1 MHLQQCSTELRNANV
16 AESMTARALLLLSL
30 IPLLAVPLQASEL
43 ALVDPEEVG
52 FSTDR
57 LGKVTEFVEREIAD
71 GNLSGTVTLVAR
83 HGEVVHFEAAGRFGL
98 DDERAMETDAL
109 FRIFSMTKPIT
120 TVAAMILYEEGA
132 FQLGDPVAKY
142 LPELADMQLLINGE
156 LVPPRR
162 QMTIEHLMTHTA
174 GLTNGWHPED
184 PVERAYR
191 DAALR
196 QSPDLDAFIDKL
208 STLPLRFEPGTRYHY
223 SVATDVL
230 GALVERLS
238 GQTLEQFFQTRIF
251 DPLEMHDTFFN
262 VPDDKTP
269 RMAGSHLWN
278 HEQQAMQPTP
288 AGLIPPPSG
297 VTLFS
302 GGAGLIS
309 TARDYWRF
317 CEMLRRGGSLDGTRI
332 LGPKTV
338 QAMTTARLTPE
349 VRDNGATEYPASHLY
364 PGQSFGL
371 GFGVITDPAQV
382 GVISS
387 QGEYSWGGIANTK
400 FWIDPEEDLVVVFMT
415 QVLSTPHSDRHRFD
429 LKVATYQALTD
440 LGSSSRD

>member
-1 MHLQQCSTELRNANV
+1 MKIRTIFH
-16 AESMTARALLLLSL
+16 LLLLSL
-30 IPLLAVPLQASEL
+30 LTTRLQA
-43 ALVDPEEVG
+43 ADVNVVAPETVG

-71 GNLSGTVTLVAR
+71 GNLVGTVTLVAR
-83 HGEVVHFEAAGRFGL
+83 HGQVVHFEAAGRYGL
-98 DDERAMETDAL
+98 EDDRPMETDAL

-132 FQLGDPVAKY
+132 FHLGDPVAKY
-142 LPELADMQLLINGE
+142 LPELAEMQLLINGE
-156 LVPPRR
+156 LVPRQR

-191 DAALR
+191 DAALH
-196 QSPDLDAFIDKL
+196 QSADLNAFIDKL
-208 STLPLRFEPGTRYHY
+208 ATLPLRFEPGTRYHY

-238 GQTLEQFFQTRIF
+238 GQTLEQFFQARIF

-262 VPDDKTP
+262 VPDDKTL

-278 HEQQAMQPTP
+278 AEQQAMGSMP
-288 AGLIPPPSG
+288 AGMLPPPSG

-302 GGAGLIS
+302 GGGGLIS
-309 TARDYWRF
+309 TAQDYWRF
-317 CEMLRRGGSLDGTRI
+317 CEMLRRGGSLDGARI

-338 QAMTTARLTPE
+338 EAMTTARLTPE
-349 VRDNGATEYPASHLY
+349 VRDNGAGEHPASHLY

-387 QGEYSWGGIANTK
+387 KGEYSWGGIANTK
-400 FWIDPEEDLVVVFMT
+400 FWIDPEEDLIVVFMT
-415 QVLSTPHSDRHRFD
+415 QVLGTPHSDRHRFD
-429 LKVATYQALTD
+429 LKVATYQALTE
-440 LGSSSRD
+440 LGRSGRD

>member
-1 MHLQQCSTELRNANV
+1 MKIRTLSH
-16 AESMTARALLLLSL
+16 LLLLSL
-30 IPLLAVPLQASEL
+30 LATRLHASDIDIVE
-43 ALVDPEEVG
+43 PKTVG

-57 LGKVTEFVEREIAD
+57 LAKVTEFVEREIAD
-71 GNLSGTVTLVAR
+71 GNLVGTVTLIAR
-83 HGEVVHFEAAGRFGL
+83 HGEVVHFEAAGRYGL
-98 DDERAMETDAL
+98 EDDRPMKTDAL

-132 FQLGDPVAKY
+132 FHLGDPVAKY
-142 LPELADMQLLINGE
+142 LPELEAMQLLVDGE
-156 LVPPRR
+156 LVPPQR

-196 QSPDLDAFIDKL
+196 QSQDLDAFIEKL
-208 STLPLRFEPGTRYHY
+208 ATLPLRFEPGTRYHY

-251 DPLEMHDTFFN
+251 DPLGMHDTFFN
-262 VPDDKTP
+262 MPDDKIP

-278 HEQQAMQPTP
+278 AEQQAMGLMP
-288 AGLIPPPSG
+288 AGLLPPTSG

-302 GGAGLIS
+302 GGGGLIS
-309 TARDYWRF
+309 TAHDYWRF
-317 CEMLRRGGSLDGTRI
+317 CEMLRQGGSLDGVRI

-338 QAMTTARLTPE
+338 QAMTMARLTPE

-371 GFGVITDPAQV
+371 GAGVITDPAQV

-387 QGEYSWGGIANTK
+387 KGEYSWGGIANTK
-400 FWIDPEEDLVVVFMT
+400 FWIDPEEDLIVVFMT
-415 QVLSTPHSDRHRFD
+415 QVLGTPHSDRHRFD
-429 LKVATYQALTD
+429 LKVATYQALKE
-440 LGSSSRD
+440 LGGSSGN

>member
-1 MHLQQCSTELRNANV
+1 MTIRALSHLLF
-16 AESMTARALLLLSL
+16 LLLLTTR
-30 IPLLAVPLQASEL
+30 LQA
-43 ALVDPEEVG
+43 ADVDIVEPEAVG
-52 FSTDR
+52 FSTAR
-57 LGKVTEFVEREIAD
+57 LGKVAEFVDREIAD
-71 GNLSGTVTLVAR
+71 GNLVGTVTLVAR
-83 HGEVVHFEAAGRFGL
+83 HGQVVHFEAAGRYGL
-98 DDERAMETDAL
+98 EDDRPMDTDAL

-132 FQLGDPVAKY
+132 FHLGDPVAKY
-142 LPELADMQLLINGE
+142 IPELADMQLLINGE
-156 LVPPRR
+156 PVPPQS
-162 QMTIEHLMTHTA
+162 QMTIEQLMTHTA
-174 GLTNGWHPED
+174 GLTNGWHIEH
-184 PVERAYR
+184 PVEQAYL

-196 QSPDLDAFIDKL
+196 QSPDLNAFIDKL
-208 STLPLRFEPGTRYHY
+208 ATLPLRFEPGTRYHY

-262 VPDDKTP
+262 VPNDKTP
-269 RMAGSHLWN
+269 RMADGHLWN
-278 HEQQAMQPTP
+278 AEQQATGRMP
-288 AGLIPPPSG
+288 AGLLPPLSG

-309 TARDYWRF
+309 TAHDYWRF
-317 CEMLRRGGSLDGTRI
+317 CEMLRRGGSLEGARI

-338 QAMTTARLTPE
+338 QAMTMARLTPE
-349 VRDNGATEYPASHLY
+349 VRDKGATEYPASHLY

-371 GFGVITDPAQV
+371 GAGVITDPAQA

-387 QGEYSWGGIANTK
+387 KGEYSWGGIANTK

-415 QVLSTPHSDRHRFD
+415 QVVGTPHSDRHRFD
-429 LKVATYQALTD
+429 LKVATYQALTE
-440 LGSSSRD
+440 LGNSGGD

>member
-1 MHLQQCSTELRNANV
+1 
-16 AESMTARALLLLSL
+16 MTIRALLHLLLLSL
-30 IPLLAVPLQASEL
+30 LATRLQAAEISIVE
-43 ALVDPEEVG
+43 PEAVG

-57 LGKVTEFVEREIAD
+57 LGKVTEFVDREIAD
-71 GNLSGTVTLVAR
+71 GNLVGTVTLVAR
-83 HGEVVHFEAAGRFGL
+83 HGQVVHFEAAGRYGL
-98 DDERAMETDAL
+98 EDDRPMDTDAL

-132 FQLGDPVAKY
+132 FHLGDPVAKY
-142 LPELADMQLLINGE
+142 IPELADMQLLIDGE
-156 LVPPRR
+156 PVPPQS
-162 QMTIEHLMTHTA
+162 QMTIEQLMTHTA
-174 GLTNGWHPED
+174 GLTNGWHIEH

-196 QSPDLDAFIDKL
+196 QSPNLNAFIDKL
-208 STLPLRFEPGTRYHY
+208 ATLPLRFEPGARYHY

-251 DPLEMHDTFFN
+251 DPLEMYDTFFN
-262 VPDDKTP
+262 VPNDKTP
-269 RMAGSHLWN
+269 RIAGGHLWN
-278 HEQQAMQPTP
+278 AEQQAMAPLP
-288 AGLIPPPSG
+288 AGLLPPPSG

-302 GGAGLIS
+302 GGGGLIS
-309 TARDYWRF
+309 TAHDYWRF
-317 CEMLRRGGSLDGTRI
+317 CEMLRRGGSLDGARI

-338 QAMTTARLTPE
+338 QAMTMARLTPE

-371 GFGVITDPAQV
+371 GAGVITDPAQA
-382 GVISS
+382 GVTSS
-387 QGEYSWGGIANTK
+387 KGEYSWGGIANTK

-415 QVLSTPHSDRHRFD
+415 QVLGTPHSDRHRFD
-429 LKVATYQALTD
+429 LKVATYQALTE
-440 LGSSSRD
+440 LGNSDGD

>member
-1 MHLQQCSTELRNANV
+1 
-16 AESMTARALLLLSL
+16 MTIRALLHLLSL
-30 IPLLAVPLQASEL
+30 SLLATRLQAADVSIVE
-43 ALVDPEEVG
+43 PEAVG

-71 GNLSGTVTLVAR
+71 GNLVGTVTLVAR
-83 HGEVVHFEAAGRFGL
+83 HGQVVHFEAAGSYGL
-98 DDERAMETDAL
+98 EDERPMDTDAL

-120 TVAAMILYEEGA
+120 NVAAMILYEEGA
-132 FQLGDPVAKY
+132 FHLGEPVVKY
-142 LPELADMQLLINGE
+142 LPELAKMRLSIDGE
-156 LVPPRR
+156 LVPPQS
-162 QMTIEHLMTHTA
+162 QMTIEQLMTHTA
-174 GLTNGWHPED
+174 GLTNGWHIEH

-196 QSPDLDAFIDKL
+196 QSPDLDVYIDKL

-251 DPLEMHDTFFN
+251 DPLDMRDTFFN
-262 VPDDKTP
+262 VPDDKIL
-269 RMAGSHLWN
+269 RMAGDHLWN
-278 HEQQAMQPTP
+278 AERQAMGPMP
-288 AGLIPPPSG
+288 AGLLPLPSG

-302 GGAGLIS
+302 GGGGLIS
-309 TARDYWRF
+309 TAHDYWRF
-317 CEMLRRGGSLDGTRI
+317 CEMLRRGGSLDGVRI

-338 QAMTTARLTPE
+338 EAMTMPRLTPE

-371 GFGVITDPAQV
+371 GAGVITDPAQT

-387 QGEYSWGGIANTK
+387 KGEYSWGGIANTK

-415 QVLSTPHSDRHRFD
+415 QVLGTPHSDRHRFD

-440 LGSSSRD
+440 LGNSGRD

>member
-1 MHLQQCSTELRNANV
+1 MKIRTLSH
-16 AESMTARALLLLSL
+16 LLLLSL
-30 IPLLAVPLQASEL
+30 LATRLHASDIDIVE
-43 ALVDPEEVG
+43 PETVG

-57 LGKVTEFVEREIAD
+57 LAKVTEFVEREIAD
-71 GNLSGTVTLVAR
+71 GNLVGTVTLIAR
-83 HGEVVHFEAAGRFGL
+83 HGEVVHFEAAGRYGL
-98 DDERAMETDAL
+98 EDNRPMKTDAL

-132 FQLGDPVAKY
+132 FHLGDPVAKY
-142 LPELADMQLLINGE
+142 LPELEAIQLLVDGE
-156 LVPPRR
+156 LVPPQR

-196 QSPDLDAFIDKL
+196 QSQDLDAFIEKL
-208 STLPLRFEPGTRYHY
+208 ATLPLRFEPGTRYHY

-251 DPLEMHDTFFN
+251 DPLGMHDTFFN
-262 VPDDKTP
+262 IPDDKIP

-278 HEQQAMQPTP
+278 AEQQAMGLMP
-288 AGLIPPPSG
+288 AGLLPPTSG

-302 GGAGLIS
+302 GGGGLIS
-309 TARDYWRF
+309 TAHDYWRF
-317 CEMLRRGGSLDGTRI
+317 CEMLRQGGSLDGVRI

-338 QAMTTARLTPE
+338 QAMTMARLTPE

-371 GFGVITDPAQV
+371 GAGVITDPAQV

-387 QGEYSWGGIANTK
+387 KGEYSWGGIANTK
-400 FWIDPEEDLVVVFMT
+400 FWIDPEEDLIVVFMT
-415 QVLSTPHSDRHRFD
+415 QVLGTSHSDRHRFD
-429 LKVATYQALTD
+429 LKVATYQALKE
-440 LGSSSRD
+440 LGGSSGN

>member
-1 MHLQQCSTELRNANV
+1 MKT
-16 AESMTARALLLLSL
+16 RALFQLFLLSL
-30 IPLLAVPLQASEL
+30 LATRLQAAEINIIE
-43 ALVDPEEVG
+43 PEAVG
-52 FSTDR
+52 FSSYR

-71 GNLSGTVTLVAR
+71 GNLVGTVTLVAR
-83 HGEVVHFEAAGRFGL
+83 HGQVAHFEAAGRYGL
-98 DDERAMETDAL
+98 EDDRPMETDAL

-132 FQLGDPVAKY
+132 FHLGDPVAKY
-142 LPELADMQLLINGE
+142 LPELAGMQPLIDGK
-156 LVPPRR
+156 LVPPEI
-162 QMTIEHLMTHTA
+162 QMTIEQLMTHTA
-174 GLTNGWHPED
+174 GLTNGWHIEH

-196 QSPDLDAFIDKL
+196 QSPDLNAFIEKL
-208 STLPLRFEPGTRYHY
+208 ATLPLRFEPGTRYHY

-251 DPLEMHDTFFN
+251 DPLAMHDTFFN
-262 VPDDKTP
+262 LPDDKTP
-269 RMAGSHLWN
+269 RMASSHLWN
-278 HEQQAMQPTP
+278 TEQQEMGPMP
-288 AGLIPPPSG
+288 AGLLPPPSG

-309 TARDYWRF
+309 TAHDYWRF
-317 CEMLRRGGSLDGTRI
+317 CEMLRRGGSLDGARI

-338 QAMTTARLTPE
+338 QAMTMARLTPE
-349 VRDNGATEYPASHLY
+349 VRDNGANEYPASHLY

-371 GFGVITDPAQV
+371 GAGVMTDPAQA

-387 QGEYSWGGIANTK
+387 KGEYSWGGIANTK
-400 FWIDPEEDLVVVFMT
+400 FWIDPEEGLVVVFMT
-415 QVLSTPHSDRHRFD
+415 QVLGTPHSDRHRFD
-429 LKVATYQALTD
+429 LKVATYQALKE
-440 LGSSSRD
+440 LGSSSGD

>member
-1 MHLQQCSTELRNANV
+1 MKIRTFFQV
-16 AESMTARALLLLSL
+16 LLLSL
-30 IPLLAVPLQASEL
+30 LATRLHAAEVNIVE
-43 ALVDPEEVG
+43 PETVG

-71 GNLSGTVTLVAR
+71 GNLVGTVTLVAR
-83 HGEVVHFEAAGRFGL
+83 HGQVVHFEAAGRYGL
-98 DDERAMETDAL
+98 EDDRPMDTDAL

-132 FQLGDPVAKY
+132 FHLGDPVAKY
-142 LPELADMQLLINGE
+142 LPELADMPLAIDGE
-156 LVPPRR
+156 LVPPQR

-174 GLTNGWHPED
+174 GLTNGWHIEH
-184 PVERAYR
+184 PVELAYR

-196 QSPDLDAFIDKL
+196 QSSDLNAFIEKL
-208 STLPLRFEPGTRYHY
+208 ATLPLRFEPGTRYHY

-251 DPLEMHDTFFN
+251 NPLKMHDTFFN
-262 VPDDKTP
+262 VPDYKTP

-278 HEQQAMQPTP
+278 TEQQAIGNMP
-288 AGLIPPPSG
+288 AALLPPPSG

-302 GGAGLIS
+302 GGGGLIS
-309 TARDYWRF
+309 TAYDYWRF
-317 CEMLRRGGSLDGTRI
+317 CEMLRRGGSLDGARI

-338 QAMTTARLTPE
+338 QAMTMARLTPE

-371 GFGVITDPAQV
+371 GAGVITDPAQA
-382 GVISS
+382 GVVSS
-387 QGEYSWGGIANTK
+387 KGEYSWGGIANTK
-400 FWIDPEEDLVVVFMT
+400 FWIDPEEDLIVVFMT
-415 QVLSTPHSDRHRFD
+415 QVLGTPHSDRHRFD

-440 LGSSSRD
+440 LGTSGRD

>member
-1 MHLQQCSTELRNANV
+1 MKIRTFFQV
-16 AESMTARALLLLSL
+16 LLLSL
-30 IPLLAVPLQASEL
+30 LATRLHAAEVNIVE
-43 ALVDPEEVG
+43 PEAVG

-71 GNLSGTVTLVAR
+71 GNLVGTVTLVAR
-83 HGEVVHFEAAGRFGL
+83 HGQVVHFEAAGRYGL
-98 DDERAMETDAL
+98 EDDRPMDTDAL

-132 FQLGDPVAKY
+132 FHLGDPVAKY
-142 LPELADMQLLINGE
+142 LPELANMPLAIDGE
-156 LVPPRR
+156 LVPPQG

-174 GLTNGWHPED
+174 GLTNGWHIEH

-196 QSPDLDAFIDKL
+196 QSPDLNTYIEKL
-208 STLPLRFEPGTRYHY
+208 AILPLRFEPGTRYHY

-262 VPDDKTP
+262 VPADKTP
-269 RMAGSHLWN
+269 RMTGSHLWSA
-278 HEQQAMQPTP
+278 EQQVMVPMP
-288 AGLIPPPSG
+288 AGLLPPPSG

-302 GGAGLIS
+302 GGGGLIS
-309 TARDYWRF
+309 TAQDYWRF
-317 CEMLRRGGSLDGTRI
+317 CEMLRRGGSLDGVRV

-338 QAMTTARLTPE
+338 QAMTMARLTPE

-371 GFGVITDPAQV
+371 GAGVITDPAQAR
-382 GVISS
+382 VISS
-387 QGEYSWGGIANTK
+387 KGEYSWGGIANTK

-415 QVLSTPHSDRHRFD
+415 QVLGTPHSDRHRFD

-440 LGSSSRD
+440 LGNSGGN

>member
-1 MHLQQCSTELRNANV
+1 
-16 AESMTARALLLLSL
+16 MTIRALLHLLLLSL
-30 IPLLAVPLQASEL
+30 LATRPQAAEINI
-43 ALVDPEEVG
+43 VEPEVVG
-52 FSTDR
+52 FSADR
-57 LGKVTEFVEREIAD
+57 LSKITEFVDREIAD
-71 GNLSGTVTLVAR
+71 GNLVGTVTLVAR
-83 HGEVVHFEAAGRFGL
+83 HGQVVHFEAAGRYGL
-98 DDERAMETDAL
+98 EDDRPMETDAL

-132 FQLGDPVAKY
+132 FHLGDPVAKY
-142 LPELADMQLLINGE
+142 LPELANMLLSIDGE
-156 LVPPRR
+156 LVPTRS

-174 GLTNGWHPED
+174 GLTNGWHIEH

-196 QSPDLDAFIDKL
+196 QSPDLKTYIDKL
-208 STLPLRFEPGTRYHY
+208 SNLPLRFEPGARYHY

-238 GQTLEQFFQTRIF
+238 GQTLENFFQTRIF
-251 DPLEMHDTFFN
+251 EPLDMRDTFFN

-278 HEQQAMQPTP
+278 REEQEMNSMP
-288 AGLIPPPSG
+288 AELLPPRSG
-297 VTLFS
+297 VTFFS
-302 GGAGLIS
+302 GGGGLIS
-309 TARDYWRF
+309 TARDYWRL

-338 QAMTTARLTPE
+338 QAMTMARLTPE
-349 VRDNGATEYPASHLY
+349 VRDNGAGEYPASHLY

-415 QVLSTPHSDRHRFD
+415 QVLGTPHSDRHRFG

-440 LGSSSRD
+440 LGSSGGD

>member
-1 MHLQQCSTELRNANV
+1 MTIRALLQ
-16 AESMTARALLLLSL
+16 LLLLSL
-30 IPLLAVPLQASEL
+30 VTARLHAADVKVVAPEAVGLSC
-43 ALVDPEEVG
+43 
-52 FSTDR
+52 DR
-57 LGKVTEFVEREIAD
+57 LAKVTEFVEREIAD
-71 GNLSGTVTLVAR
+71 GNLVGTVTLVAR
-83 HGEVVHFEAAGRFGL
+83 HGQVVHFEAAGRYGL
-98 DDERAMETDAL
+98 EDDRPMETDAL

-120 TVAAMILYEEGA
+120 AVAAMMLYEEGA
-132 FQLGDPVAKY
+132 FHLGDPVAKY
-142 LPELADMQLLINGE
+142 LPELANMQLSIDGE
-156 LVPPRR
+156 PVPP
-162 QMTIEHLMTHTA
+162 QSSMTIEHLMTHTA

-196 QSPDLDAFIDKL
+196 QSPDLNSFIEKL
-208 STLPLRFEPGTRYHY
+208 ATLPLRFEPGTRYHY

-262 VPDDKTP
+262 VPDDKMP

-278 HEQQAMQPTP
+278 AEGQEMNPMP
-288 AGLIPPPSG
+288 AELLPPPSG

-309 TARDYWRF
+309 TAHDYWRF
-317 CEMLRRGGSLDGTRI
+317 CEMLLRGGSLDGVRI

-338 QAMTTARLTPE
+338 QAMTMARLTPE

-371 GFGVITDPAQV
+371 GFGVITDTAQV

-387 QGEYSWGGIANTK
+387 KGEYSWGGIANTK
-400 FWIDPEEDLVVVFMT
+400 FWIDPEEDLIVVFMT
-415 QVLSTPHSDRHRFD
+415 QVLGTPHSDRHRFD

-440 LGSSSRD
+440 LGNSGRD